1 LVKLTQG
8 KTDRYVAQGAFWVG
22 VYLLLTLAPVLLLL
36 VGPTP
41 PRRGFWIEFSVALGF
56 SGLSMMGLLFAM
68 TARFRHMAAPYG
80 IDVVY
85 HFHRQISVVA
95 LLLILAHPVIL
106 FVAEPETRRL
116 LNPITAPWRA
126 QAAWAAT
133 LAFVLVA
140 LTSFWRKLLRIPYE
154 PWRLMHGVLAT
165 AGIAFAMAH
174 MIGVNHY
181 VGTSFKRALWVA
193 LAVGWVG
200 LLAYVRVV
208 KPWMMLRRPYEV
220 EGVREERGDSWTL
233 TVRPNGHEGF
243 GFEPGQFA
251 WLTVWNS
258 PFAIK
263 EHPFSFSSSAA
274 DSGKFSFTVKEVG
287 DFTGTVKEIS
297 PGERVYLDG
306 PHGQFSV
313 DRWGGPKN
321 VFVAG
326 GVGVTPIMSM
336 LRTLADR
343 GDRRPLLLVYA
354 SRTWEDVIFREEIEG
369 LEERLN
375 LRVVHVIE
383 DPPDGWEGERGYV
396 TAGVLDRHLPQGR
409 EEYEY
414 FVCGPDP
421 MMDAVEVALHEEMG
435 VPLGKIHSERYNL
448 V

>member
-1 LVKLTQG
+1 MKLTQG
-8 KTDRYVAQGAFWVG
+8 KTDRYLLQGALWIG

-56 SGLSMMGLLFAM
+56 SGLSMLGLLFAM

-80 IDVVY
+80 IDVIY

-140 LTSFWRKLLRIPYE
+140 LTSFWRKRLRIPYE

-165 AGIAFAMAH
+165 VGIAFAMAH
-174 MIGVNHY
+174 VIGVNHY
-181 VGTSFKRALWVA
+181 VGTPLKRVLWVA

-220 EGVREERGDSWTL
+220 EAVREERGDSWTL
-233 TVRPNGHEGF
+233 TVRPDGHEGF
-243 GFEPGQFA
+243 GFKPGQFA

-274 DSGKFSFTVKEVG
+274 DSGEFSFTVKELG

-326 GVGVTPIMSM
+326 GIGVTPIMSM

-396 TAGVLDRHLPQGR
+396 TAGVLDRHLPEGR
-409 EEYEY
+409 EECEY
-414 FVCGPDP
+414 FICGPDP
-421 MMDAVEVALHEEMG
+421 MMDAVERALHEEAG

>member
-1 LVKLTQG
+1 
-8 KTDRYVAQGAFWVG
+8 
-22 VYLLLTLAPVLLLL
+22 VYLLLILAPVLLLL
-36 VGPTP
+36 IGPTP

-56 SGLSMMGLLFAM
+56 SGLSMLGLLFAM

-140 LTSFWRKLLRIPYE
+140 LTSFWRKRLRIPYE
-154 PWRLMHGVLAT
+154 PWRLMHGALAT
-165 AGIAFAMAH
+165 VGIAFAMAH
-174 MIGVNHY
+174 VIGVNHY
-181 VGTSFKRALWVA
+181 VGTPLKRVLWVA
-193 LAVGWVG
+193 LAVGWVV
-200 LLAYVRVV
+200 LLAYVRLV

-233 TVRPNGHEGF
+233 TVRPDGHEGF
-243 GFEPGQFA
+243 GFKPGQFA
-251 WLTVWNS
+251 WLTIRKS

-274 DSGKFSFTVKEVG
+274 DSGEFSFTVKEVG
-287 DFTGTVKEIS
+287 DFTETIREIS

-326 GVGVTPIMSM
+326 GVGVTPVMSM

-343 GDRRPLLLVYA
+343 GDRRPFLLVYA
-354 SRTWEDVIFREEIEG
+354 SRTRKGVIFREEIEG

-396 TAGVLDRHLPQGR
+396 TAAVLDRHLPEGR
-409 EEYEY
+409 EECEY
-414 FVCGPDP
+414 FICGPDP

-435 VPLGKIHSERYNL
+435 VPLGRIHSERYNM

>member
-1 LVKLTQG
+1 MEPDLVCPYPPRGITLPTRAFVGMRGRGLVKLTQG

-140 LTSFWRKLLRIPYE
+140 LTSFWRKRLRIPYE

-165 AGIAFAMAH
+165 VGIAFAMAH
-174 MIGVNHY
+174 VIGVNHY
-181 VGTSFKRALWVA
+181 VGTPLKRVLWVA

-208 KPWMMLRRPYEV
+208 KPWMRLRRPYEV
-220 EGVREERGDSWTL
+220 EAVREERGDSWTL
-233 TVRPNGHEGF
+233 TVRP
-243 GFEPGQFA
+243 
-251 WLTVWNS
+251 
-258 PFAIK
+258 
-263 EHPFSFSSSAA
+263 
-274 DSGKFSFTVKEVG
+274 
-287 DFTGTVKEIS
+287 
-297 PGERVYLDG
+297 DG

-326 GVGVTPIMSM
+326 GIGVTPIMSM

-354 SRTWEDVIFREEIEG
+354 SKTWEDVIFRAEIEG
-369 LEERLN
+369 LEVRLN
-375 LRVVHVIE
+375 LRVVHVVE

-396 TAGVLDRHLPQGR
+396 TAGVLDRHLPEGR
-409 EEYEY
+409 EECEY
-414 FVCGPDP
+414 FICGPDP
-421 MMDAVEVALHEEMG
+421 MMDAVERALHEEAG
-435 VPLGKIHSERYNL
+435 VPLRRIHSERYHQ